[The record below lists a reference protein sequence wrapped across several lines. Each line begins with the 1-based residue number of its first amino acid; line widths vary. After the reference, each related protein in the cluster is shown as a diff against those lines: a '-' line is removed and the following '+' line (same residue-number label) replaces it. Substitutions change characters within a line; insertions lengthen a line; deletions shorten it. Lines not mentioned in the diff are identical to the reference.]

1 MSDDRR
7 GLLGERAAHRVLA
20 VDDDPLVLEAY
31 RRQFAGR
38 EYVLSTVAD
47 GIQALAA
54 IHRDP
59 PDVVLLDL
67 VLPHLDGLHVCR
79 EIRRHGILDSVAILV
94 VTSRTES
101 ELKIEALR
109 AGASDYVTKPF
120 EPEELDARVHAHLKT
135 KVLRDEIRAMQ
146 ERLVAG
152 GKREA
157 VIELAGAA
165 AHEMNQPL
173 TGILGRAALLER
185 KLDPDHP
192 GRRDLEIIREQAER
206 LGRCVARLA
215 RVSSYDT
222 TEYVGERRIL
232 DLEQASSAPAGSPA
246 VLALVRDPAI
256 LDTTRVAAAA
266 AGLTVTTPSAGES
279 LAAAWDRSQAV
290 ALVLE
295 LEPGQT
301 ASDLMLATAHRLSSR
316 EIPAVV
322 IDPSGATVPSATIE
336 HLGALIAAG
345 APPNADSLEREL
357 RRAHRLGR
365 LLRRLESRERELAAA
380 RTLDPLTGFARREH
394 FIEVLRAEVRRA
406 RRYGLDLGV
415 GVFDVDDFAT
425 INARWGEELGNR
437 VLRDLALVIRGCTRE
452 VDVLGRLGGELF
464 GLVLPHTGADDSA
477 AAADRMCGRANH
489 EAAAIVESIRRSVER
504 TSFGLASH
512 EVHLTISVGVA
523 SAGLPGTF
531 DPEDLLSRAES
542 ALHRAKIEGK
552 NRVVVDDGPAEHAV
566 GS

>member
-1 MSDDRR
+1 MATGPGRSH
-7 GLLGERAAHRVLA
+7 GERASHRVLA
-20 VDDDPLVLEAY
+20 VDDDPLMLDAY
-31 RRQFAGR
+31 RRQFEGGD
-38 EYVLSTVAD
+38 YQLSTASD
-47 GIQALAA
+47 GVQALAA

-67 VLPHLDGLHVCR
+67 VLPHLDGLQVCR
-79 EIRRHGILDSVAILV
+79 EIRRHGLLDSVAIIV

-101 ELKIEALR
+101 QLKIDALR

-120 EPEELDARVHAHLKT
+120 EPEELDARVQAHLKT

-173 TGILGRAALLER
+173 TGILGRAALLDR
-185 KLDPDHP
+185 KLEAEHP

-232 DLEQASSAPAGSPA
+232 DLEQASSSPGGAPA
-246 VLALVRDPAI
+246 ALVVVRDPKVMEA
-256 LDTTRVAAAA
+256 TRAAASS
-266 AGLTVTTPSAGES
+266 AGLAVAVPGAGES
-279 LAAAWDRSQAV
+279 LPNAWDRSQAV

-295 LEPGQT
+295 VEAGQS
-301 ASDLMLATAHRLSSR
+301 ASDLLLATANRLSSR

-322 IDPSGATVPSATIE
+322 VDPTGTTGASATIE
-336 HLGALIAAG
+336 HLGALVAEG
-345 APPNADSLEREL
+345 APPDAASIEREL

-365 LLRRLESRERELAAA
+365 LLRRLESRDRDLAAA

-394 FIEVLRAEVRRA
+394 FVEVLRSEVRRA

-415 GVFDVDDFAT
+415 AVFDVDDFAS
-425 INARWGEELGNR
+425 INARWGEEIGNR

-477 AAADRMCGRANH
+477 AAADRMCGRVNH
-489 EAAAIVESIRRSVER
+489 EAAVIVESIRRSVER

-512 EVHLTISVGVA
+512 EVRLTVSVGVA
-523 SAGLPGTF
+523 SAGAPGAL
-531 DPEDLLSRAES
+531 DPEELLARAEA
-542 ALHRAKIEGK
+542 ALHRAKVEGK
-552 NRVVVDDGPAEHAV
+552 NRVVMDEPAGSPAV
-566 GS
+566 PP